1 MSDQPVITVR
11 TGGQTWAGWQQS
23 QISRSLEAIAG
34 TFSIPVSLVP
44 GQPPLIKRQDEVQVL
59 VGDQV
64 VITGY
69 VLAAEPFYD
78 AKDCGLRVTGRDRT
92 GDFVRSSALHKGGQ
106 WRNVRL
112 DRIVKD
118 LAGPFGIDVKV
129 DVDLGAVIQDFKL
142 NLGESCLDAIARAC
156 RLRGILAVPDGGG
169 RLLLT
174 KAGTAKAPGAIRRG
188 QGVISMEGIGSDEHR
203 HSEYVVYGQCNVAGD
218 FDSARQVKAVAKDSE
233 INRYAPLMINA
244 DGNVTQADLQSLADH
259 SARVRRGHAYGFRYT
274 LEGWLNNG
282 KPWPLNARVPIYD
295 DIAGLDGDEWLI
307 CSTTQTCDLKG
318 GAMTVVEVRPIE
330 AYDTV
335 PLKTRVRHRKADR
348 GRGRDGAKVEGQ
360 PR

>member
-1 MSDQPVITVR
+1 MSDQPVISIR
-11 TGGQTWAGWQQS
+11 TGGKTWTGWLQS
-23 QISRSLEAIAG
+23 DISRSLEAIAG
-34 TFSIPVSLVP
+34 TFSIPVTLVP
-44 GQPPLIKRQDEVQVL
+44 GQPPQIKRQDEVEVL

-69 VLAAEPFYD
+69 VLAAEPFYGD
-78 AKDCGLRVTGRDRT
+78 KDCGLRVTGRDRT

-106 WRNVRL
+106 WRNVKL

-118 LAGPFGIDVKV
+118 LAAPFSIEVKV

-142 NLGESCLDAIARAC
+142 NFGESGLDAISRAC
-156 RLRGILAVPDGGG
+156 RLRGVLAVPDGGG

-174 KAGTAKAPGAIRRG
+174 KAGQTKALGEIRRG

-203 HSEYVVYGQCNVAGD
+203 HSEYMVYGQSNVGVS
-218 FDSARQVKAVAKDSE
+218 FDAARQVKASAKDAE
-233 INRYAPLMINA
+233 VKRYSPLVINA
-244 DGNVTQADLQSLADH
+244 DGNVTPADLQSLADH

-274 LEGWLNNG
+274 LEGWLHQG
-282 KPWPLNARVPIYD
+282 KPWPLNVRVPIYD

-307 CSTTQTCDLKG
+307 CAVSQTCDLRR
-318 GAMTVVEVRPIE
+318 GAVTVVEVRPIE

-335 PLKTRVRHRKADR
+335 PLKTKVKHRKADR
-348 GRGRDGAKVEGQ
+348 GRGRDGAKVEAH
-360 PR
+360 R